1 MEYGLIGEKLGHSFS
16 KIIHEQLADYSY
28 DLMPLNHQEFKSFM
42 EQREFTAINVTIP
55 YKQAVIPYLDHMDTK
70 AEHIQAVNTILKK
83 DGKLYGT
90 NTDYDGFWYTLKK
103 HQINVK
109 DKKVLI
115 CGDGGAAQAVK
126 AVLQDEGCREIISIR
141 RTKTAHTITYEEAC
155 AKHHDCQIIVNTS
168 PCGMYPNHLDRPL
181 DLAAFPDCEAVVDL
195 IYNPLQ
201 TRLCVQAK
209 KRNIRCAGGLEMLV
223 AQAKYAVEFFKQT
236 KLADTVIDTI
246 VTQLMSEKRNIVL
259 IGMPS
264 CGKTTIAQA
273 LAKRMNREVVDL
285 DEMLVDQQQKS
296 IKTIMAEG
304 GEAEFRRLESEVV
317 KQISKQQGLII
328 ATGGGVIKNPA
339 NPELLSMNGTLF
351 YIKRP
356 IEQLL
361 VDDKRPLSSSTEAI
375 AALWQER
382 KALYE
387 RYADFVIENNAD
399 IEQAVTQIISAFTY
413 KK

>member
-28 DLMPLNHQEFKSFM
+28 DLKPLNHQEFKSFM

-70 AEHIQAVNTILKK
+70 AENIQAVNTILKK

-155 AKHHDCQIIVNTS
+155 IKHHDCQIIVNTS
-168 PCGMYPNHLDRPL
+168 PCGMYPNHLDSPL
-181 DLAAFPDCEAVVDL
+181 DLAVFPDCEAVVDL

-273 LAKRMNREVVDL
+273 LAKRMNREVIDL
-285 DEMLVDQQQKS
+285 DEMLVKQQQKS

-328 ATGGGVIKNPA
+328 ATGGGVIKDPL